1 MSIKQ
6 RLSENGPL
14 LSKVVP
20 GVWKWGVWGKNL
32 SPKEVANIISES
44 VEYGVTSF
52 DHADIYGDHTDEKLF
67 GEALKL
73 IPAVKNKIELITKC
87 GIKKKAAN
95 RPHHQINSY
104 DTTKNHIL
112 WSAEN
117 SLKELGVEKID
128 LLLIHRPSPLM
139 HPDEIAE
146 AFTQL
151 KQEGKVAHFGVSNF
165 TPSQYRMLNSRVK
178 LVTNQVECSVLHWDP
193 IYDGTFD
200 QLTTLGVSPM
210 LWSPLGSG
218 KLFGVEKDEQ
228 VDRIKKAAL
237 PLQEKYKVSLDQ
249 LLLMWLMKLPNSPF
263 PVLGTSVV
271 ARIKAAADAV
281 QIEMETEDWFILHE
295 AARGH
300 TIA

>member
-1 MSIKQ
+1 MIKQ
-6 RLSENGPL
+6 QLSQDGPL

-20 GVWKWGVWGKNL
+20 GVWKWGIWGKKL
-32 SPKEVANIISES
+32 SPKEVANIIEQS

-52 DHADIYGDHTDEKLF
+52 DHADIYGDHTDEALF

-73 IPAVKNKIELITKC
+73 IPSVKNKIEMITKC
-87 GIKKKAAN
+87 GIKRKAAN
-95 RPHHQINSY
+95 RPSYQLNSY
-104 DTTKNHIL
+104 DTSKEHIL

-117 SLKELGVEKID
+117 SLKELGVEKLD

-139 HPDEIAE
+139 QPDEIAE
-146 AFTQL
+146 AVTQL
-151 KQEGKVAHFGVSNF
+151 KAEGKVLHFGVSNF

-178 LVTNQVECSVLHWDP
+178 LVTNQVECSVLNWDP

-210 LWSPLGSG
+210 IWSPLGSG
-218 KLFGVEKDEQ
+218 KLFGTEKDVQ
-228 VDRIKKAAL
+228 IDRIKKIAL
-237 PLQEKYKVSLDQ
+237 PLQEKYKVGLDQ
-249 LLLMWLMKLPNSPF
+249 LLLMWLMKLPNNPF

-271 ARIKAAADAV
+271 DRIKAAADAT

-300 TIA
+300 SIA